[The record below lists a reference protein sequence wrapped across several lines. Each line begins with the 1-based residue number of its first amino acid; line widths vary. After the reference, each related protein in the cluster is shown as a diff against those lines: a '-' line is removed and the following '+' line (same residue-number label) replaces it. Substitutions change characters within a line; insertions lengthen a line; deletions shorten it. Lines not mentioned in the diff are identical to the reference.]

1 MKKPKIFEFDK
12 PIKIVLG
19 VFGTLFVL
27 LFALTPAINRWCYR
41 DDRAYMACKNRLE
54 ILYSAFVTY
63 AANHEGR
70 LPPADGWCDA
80 IRPYLPSANG
90 DVENS
95 FRCPSDASKDKGLA
109 SYAMNAR
116 LSNTLLSQ
124 LPKDTVLLFESQ
136 PGWNLSGGPEDLFFE
151 NHRFWPDVY
160 DCGILHADGMAYLV
174 NKNRIPP
181 LRWER

>member
-1 MKKPKIFEFDK
+1 MSKSFKIAYG
-12 PIKIVLG
+12 I
-19 VFGTLFVL
+19 FG
-27 LFALTPAINRWCYR
+27 LFALILFLLTPALNRWVYR

-54 ILYSAFVTY
+54 ILHLAFVEY

-70 LPPADGWCDA
+70 LPPVDRWCDL
-80 IRPYLPSANG
+80 IKPYLPDGENQ
-90 DVENS
+90 VETL

-136 PGWNLSGGPEDLFFE
+136 PGWNRTGGSEDLYFE
-151 NHRFWPDVY
+151 NHRFWPDIY

-181 LRWER
+181 LRWEP